1 MSAPPP
7 HPKSTTA
14 AKPPPTGPPPRPN
27 LPPPSPNG
35 TPARAAAPARKNP
48 NAGNPNVKVEPSAP
62 PDPVTMYESV
72 RSRIAALEEEEVT
85 VEEEERRLAD
95 EARQTVRGASDSAV
109 QTKYIELFQEM
120 KRLEREHA
128 KEKQK
133 LTKDKD
139 AAKTQYNKASQAK
152 AKLESLAREM
162 QKENKKL
169 REDTRRL
176 TISFEEA
183 REEINQVKDELVQR
197 QLSRPRFLS
206 RNGIDLNGRRP
217 LVRDPNGPPPPADIV
232 VRVVCKFR
240 AELFFKISRKTKLT
254 RLFTA
259 WEGRMDAS
267 PDGKDLPNGHS
278 HPPLN
283 SNKKPSLGTN
293 FIFTHAG
300 RTIDREAT
308 PDEAGIEHN
317 DVIMAVELMDL
328 TQADVDEPPTKP
340 LLKKFIP
347 EDEAEASRAVEDLL
361 DGVVRERLKDVL
373 RQYER
378 RERHFEA
385 VVRSKELEVL
395 LARARVEEQKGFVD
409 VARRVARA
417 AEQQNAALQGELEE
431 MQRQE
436 AAVAAKIQQCLE
448 ALGKNSLADP
458 APAAARI
465 LRDVLREH
473 LDMRTQTIEQNSL
486 VSADEDP

>member
-1 MSAPPP
+1 MSAPPPQP

-35 TPARAAAPARKNP
+35 TPARAAPPARKNP
-48 NAGNPNVKVEPSAP
+48 NAGNPNVKVEPTAP

-85 VEEEERRLAD
+85 VEEEERRLAE
-95 EARQTVRGASDSAV
+95 EARQTVRGASDSVV

-139 AAKTQYNKASQAK
+139 AAKTQYNKASQAR
-152 AKLESLAREM
+152 AKLESLAREL
-162 QKENKKL
+162 QKDNKKL
-169 REDTRRL
+169 RDDTRRL
-176 TISFEEA
+176 TVSFEEA
-183 REEINQVKDELVQR
+183 RDEINQVKDELVQR
-197 QLSRPRFLS
+197 QISRPRFLS
-206 RNGIDLNGRRP
+206 RNGIDMNGRRP

-267 PDGKDLPNGHS
+267 SPDAKGHP
-278 HPPLN
+278 HP
-283 SNKKPSLGTN
+283 SKKPSIGTN

-328 TQADVDEPPTKP
+328 TQADADEPPTKP

-395 LARARVEEQKGFVD
+395 LARARVEEQKGCVD

-417 AEQQNAALQGELEE
+417 AEQQVSWRGGIWRNVDG
-431 MQRQE
+431 
-436 AAVAAKIQQCLE
+436 K
-448 ALGKNSLADP
+448 LG
-458 APAAARI
+458 
-465 LRDVLREH
+465 
-473 LDMRTQTIEQNSL
+473 
-486 VSADEDP
+486 

>member
-1 MSAPPP
+1 MSATT
-7 HPKSTTA
+7 TTA
-14 AKPPPTGPPPRPN
+14 PPKPPPTGPPPRPN
-27 LPPPSPNG
+27 GAPP
-35 TPARAAAPARKNP
+35 AQRATGNTTTARKNP
-48 NAGNPNVKVEPSAP
+48 NAGNPNVKVEPTAP

-85 VEEEERRLAD
+85 VEEEERKLAD
-95 EARQTVRGASDSAV
+95 EARQTVRGASDSV
-109 QTKYIELFQEM
+109 IQTKYIELFQEM

-139 AAKTQYNKASQAK
+139 AAKTQYNKASQAR
-152 AKLESLAREM
+152 AKLESLAREL
-162 QKENKKL
+162 QKDNKKL

-183 REEINQVKDELVQR
+183 RDEINQVKDELVQR
-197 QLSRPRFLS
+197 QLARPSFFA
-206 RNGIDLNGRRP
+206 RNGAALNARKP
-217 LVRDPNGPPPPADIV
+217 LSENGTQQSADIV
-232 VRVVCKFR
+232 VKVVCKFR

-254 RLFTA
+254 RLFSA
-259 WEGRMDAS
+259 WEGRMDVS
-267 PDGKDLPNGHS
+267 SDGKETNAQANG
-278 HPPLN
+278 
-283 SNKKPSLGTN
+283 KKQPAKGMN

-300 RTIDREAT
+300 RTVDWDQT
-308 PDEAGIEHN
+308 PDEAGIENN

-328 TQADVDEPPTKP
+328 TQAESEDRPAPTKP
-340 LLKKFIP
+340 LLKKFVP
-347 EDEAEASRAVEDLL
+347 EDDGEAARVVEELL

-395 LARARVEEQKGFVD
+395 LARARVEEQKGCVENL
-409 VARRVARA
+409 ARA
-417 AEQQNAALQGELEE
+417 VRASEQQNAALQMELEE

-436 AAVAAKIQQCLE
+436 AAVAGKIDQCLQ
-448 ALGKNSLADP
+448 ALGKSSLVDP

-465 LRDVLREH
+465 VRDVLREH
-473 LDMRTQTIEQNSL
+473 LEMRARTIEQNANQASGDDAL
-486 VSADEDP
+486 